1 MSLAPSTSLITKCFS
16 FHLSPLHPKLHHPRS
31 LPFGNALY
39 THPVLLTLVLGGC
52 NPAGNLQRGLHSI
65 LLNASF
71 QHNRAAGLWTKGRQ
85 WGILDPLLSAGWLPA
100 NLSCTSPQFPGWHN
114 AKGCLSLLLALA
126 IRIPT
131 LFWLIQICYGDFLP
145 VSCVHYMDNS
155 IPFWKITTTLVLLP
169 RIMVGEFQK
178 HAYLRRVMEKNH
190 LPEDGKQ

>member
-1 MSLAPSTSLITKCFS
+1 MSLAPSTSLITKSFS

-85 WGILDPLLSAGWLPA
+85 WSILDPLLSAGWLPA
-100 NLSCTSPQFPGWHN
+100 NLSCTSPQVPGWHS

-126 IRIPT
+126 IRIP
-131 LFWLIQICYGDFLP
+131 
-145 VSCVHYMDNS
+145 NS
-155 IPFWKITTTLVLLP
+155 ILVNTDMLWRLSSCFMCP
-169 RIMVGEFQK
+169 LYG
-178 HAYLRRVMEKNH
+178 
-190 LPEDGKQ
+190 

>member
-1 MSLAPSTSLITKCFS
+1 MSLAPSASLITKSFS

-39 THPVLLTLVLGGC
+39 TNPVLLTLVLGGC

-71 QHNRAAGLWTKGRQ
+71 QHNGAAGLWTKGRQ
-85 WGILDPLLSAGWLPA
+85 WRFLDTCYPLGWFPA
-100 NLSCTSPQFPGWHN
+100 NLSCTSPQLPGWHS
-114 AKGCLSLLLALA
+114 ASGCLSLLLALV
-126 IRIPT
+126 IRIPNSI
-131 LFWLIQICYGDFLP
+131 LINTDMYGDFLSG
-145 VSCVHYMDNS
+145 SCVHYMDNS

-169 RIMVGEFQK
+169 QIMVGEFQN
-178 HAYLRRVMEKNH
+178 HACLRRVMETNH